1 MEGKKRIK
9 VMDFLEQTGVT
20 EETAG
25 NSLPRKLFQK
35 PEKPNIRKSEDEKSV
50 DMMAVF
56 SLRNIMFSKV
66 CR

>member
-1 MEGKKRIK
+1 M
-9 VMDFLEQTGVT
+9 T

-25 NSLPRKLFQK
+25 NSWARKLFQK